1 MINKQ
6 KNYYV
11 QKNHIH
17 LSLYK
22 WSPIMH
28 KLIRFSIWELNAVLP
43 SKRCRRV
50 LYKHRSTDEDRISSV
65 YKSQTSLTKSSWKI
79 VEILQQIFHF
89 VGQILGQSGFLFII
103 SKHNEKYIVWA
114 DPTQREEH
122 GRENRPLPLLTPWL
136 SLIILSI
143 NYFQREEES

>member
-1 MINKQ
+1 MIS
-6 KNYYV
+6 NYA
-11 QKNHIH
+11 QINTFFNMRIECC
-17 LSLYK
+17 
-22 WSPIMH
+22 SP
-28 KLIRFSIWELNAVLP
+28 FNV
-43 SKRCRRV
+43 KRCRRV